1 MALCFPLLK
10 QSIAA
15 VLVAL
20 ALAGSPA
27 GAQDYASK
35 PVRVVVPY
43 APGGGTE
50 VLSRAIGERL
60 QVALGQPVLIENR
73 PGANG
78 AIGSELVAKSA
89 PDGYTLVV
97 VTGTH
102 VINPFLQ
109 KVPFDSLNDFTPV
122 TFAAISKMVLV
133 AGLQQPFASVKELI
147 AYAKANP
154 GKVAIGNSEAAT
166 MLTGELLKLMA
177 GIDLQQVPYKGG
189 APLMTDVVGG
199 HIPLAVT
206 SVTTVM
212 PFYKSQKLRV
222 LGVSSKQRSGAMPD
236 VPTIAEAG
244 VPGYEVLS
252 WYAIL
257 GPKGMPRPIAE
268 RLQREVAKIVGTP
281 AMKER
286 FDTLGA
292 EAAATTPDETAA
304 IMKADMDKW
313 AGVIRKVGI
322 KPQ

>member
-43 APGGGTE
+43 APGGGTD

-154 GKVAIGNSEAAT
+154 GKVAIGNSESAT

>member
-1 MALCFPLLK
+1 MPTTTLKIAVRLL
-10 QSIAA
+10 A
-15 VLVAL
+15 VAL
-20 ALAGSPA
+20 LAISLRA
-27 GAQDYASK
+27 FAQDYPNK
-35 PVRVVVPY
+35 PIRVVVPY
-43 APGGGTE
+43 SPGGGTD

-60 QVALGQPVLIENR
+60 SATLGQAVVVENR

-78 AIGSELVAKSA
+78 AIGSEVVAKSA
-89 PDGYTLVV
+89 ADGYTLVV

-109 KVPFDSLNDFTPV
+109 KVPFDTLKDFTPI

-133 AGLQQPFASVKELI
+133 AGLQQPFTNIRELI
-147 AYAKANP
+147 VYAKANP
-154 GKVAIGNSEAAT
+154 GKLTIGNSEAAT

-222 LGVSSKQRSGAMPD
+222 LGVSSKERSGAMPE

-244 VPGYEVLS
+244 VPGYEVQS

-257 GPKGMPRPIAE
+257 GPKGMSKSIAE
-268 RLQREVAKIVGTP
+268 RLQRDVAKIVATP

-292 EAAATTPDETAA
+292 EAAATTPEETAA
-304 IMKADMDKW
+304 IMRADMDKW
-313 AGVIRKVGI
+313 AGVIQKVGI
-322 KPQ
+322 KSQ

>member
-1 MALCFPLLK
+1 MPITTIKSAARLLAAAL
-10 QSIAA
+10 
-15 VLVAL
+15 L
-20 ALAGSPA
+20 AISLHAF
-27 GAQDYASK
+27 AQDYPNK
-35 PVRVVVPY
+35 PIRVVVPY
-43 APGGGTE
+43 SPGGGTD

-60 QVALGQPVLIENR
+60 GVALGQSVVVENR

-78 AIGSELVAKSA
+78 AIGNEAAAKSA

-109 KVPFDSLNDFTPV
+109 KVPFDTLNDFTPV

-133 AGLQQPFASVKELI
+133 AGLQQPFTTIKELI

-154 GKVAIGNSEAAT
+154 AKLTIGNSEAAT

-177 GIDLQQVPYKGG
+177 GIELQQVPYKGG
-189 APLMTDVVGG
+189 APLMSDVVGG

-222 LGVSSKQRSGAMPD
+222 LGVTSKQRSGAMPE

-252 WYAIL
+252 WYVIL
-257 GPKGMPRPIAE
+257 GPKGMPKMIAE
-268 RLQREVAKIVGTP
+268 RLQREVAKIVAAP

-304 IMKADMDKW
+304 IMKADMEKW
-313 AGVIRKVGI
+313 AGVIQKVGI

>member
-43 APGGGTE
+43 APGGGTD

-154 GKVAIGNSEAAT
+154 GKVAIGNSESAT

-268 RLQREVAKIVGTP
+268 RLQREVAKIVGAP

>member
-1 MALCFPLLK
+1 MRWLAIALFAISACA
-10 QSIAA
+10 S
-15 VLVAL
+15 
-20 ALAGSPA
+20 
-27 GAQDYASK
+27 AQDYPNR

-43 APGGGTE
+43 SPGGGTD
-50 VLSRAIGERL
+50 VLSRALGERL
-60 QVALGQPVLIENR
+60 GAALGQSFVVENR

-78 AIGSELVAKSA
+78 AIGSEAVAKSA

-109 KVPFDSLNDFTPV
+109 KVPFDTLKDFTPV
-122 TFAAISKMVLV
+122 TFAAISKMVVV
-133 AGLQQPFASVKELI
+133 AGMQQPFTSIKELI

-154 GKVAIGNSEAAT
+154 GKLTIGNSEAAT

-177 GIDLQQVPYKGG
+177 GIELQQVPYKGG
-189 APLMTDVVGG
+189 APLMSDVVGG

-222 LGVSSKQRSGAMPD
+222 LGVTSKDRSGAMPE

-244 VPGYEVLS
+244 VPGYEVMS
-252 WYAIL
+252 WYVIL
-257 GPKGMPRPIAE
+257 GPKGMPKAIAE
-268 RLQREVAKIVGTP
+268 RLQREVAKIVATS
-281 AMKER
+281 AMKAR
-286 FDTLGA
+286 FDSLGA
-292 EAAATTPDETAA
+292 EPAAMTPDETAA

-313 AGVIRKVGI
+313 AGVIQKVGI

>member
-1 MALCFPLLK
+1 MPVSAGKFTASLLAFA
-10 QSIAA
+10 ICA
-15 VLVAL
+15 VSAQ
-20 ALAGSPA
+20 AR
-27 GAQDYASK
+27 AQDYPNR

-43 APGGGTE
+43 SPGGGTD
-50 VLSRAIGERL
+50 VLSRALGERL
-60 QVALGQPVLIENR
+60 GMAFGQSFVVENR

-78 AIGSELVAKSA
+78 AIGSEAVARSA
-89 PDGYTLVV
+89 PDGYSLVV

-109 KVPFDSLNDFTPV
+109 KVPFDTLKDFTPV
-122 TFAAISKMVLV
+122 TFAAVSKMVLV
-133 AGLQQPFASVKELI
+133 SGLQQPFSSLRELI
-147 AYAKANP
+147 VYAKANP
-154 GKVAIGNSEAAT
+154 GKLTIGNSEAAT

-189 APLMTDVVGG
+189 APLMSDVVGG

-222 LGVSSKQRSGAMPD
+222 LGVTSRDRSGAMPD

-244 VPGYEVLS
+244 VPGYEVMS
-252 WYAIL
+252 WYVIL
-257 GPKGMPRPIAE
+257 GPRGMPKSIAE
-268 RLQREVAKIVGTP
+268 RLQREVAKIVATP

-286 FDTLGA
+286 FDILGA
-292 EAAATTPDETAA
+292 EPAAMTPDETAA

-313 AGVIRKVGI
+313 AGVIQKVGI

>member
-1 MALCFPLLK
+1 MPITTIKSAARLLAAAL
-10 QSIAA
+10 
-15 VLVAL
+15 L
-20 ALAGSPA
+20 AISLHAF
-27 GAQDYASK
+27 AQDYPNK
-35 PVRVVVPY
+35 PIRVVVPY
-43 APGGGTE
+43 SPGGGTD

-60 QVALGQPVLIENR
+60 GVALGQSVVVENR

-78 AIGSELVAKSA
+78 AIGSEAVAKSA

-109 KVPFDSLNDFTPV
+109 KVPFDTLNDFTPV

-133 AGLQQPFASVKELI
+133 AGLQQPFTTIKELI

-154 GKVAIGNSEAAT
+154 AKLTIGNSEAAT

-177 GIDLQQVPYKGG
+177 GIELQQVPYKGG
-189 APLMTDVVGG
+189 APLMSDVVGG

-222 LGVSSKQRSGAMPD
+222 LGVTSKQRSGAMPE

-252 WYAIL
+252 WYVIL
-257 GPKGMPRPIAE
+257 GPKGMPKMIAE
-268 RLQREVAKIVGTP
+268 RLQREVAKIVAAP

-304 IMKADMDKW
+304 IMKADMEKW
-313 AGVIRKVGI
+313 AGVIQKVGI